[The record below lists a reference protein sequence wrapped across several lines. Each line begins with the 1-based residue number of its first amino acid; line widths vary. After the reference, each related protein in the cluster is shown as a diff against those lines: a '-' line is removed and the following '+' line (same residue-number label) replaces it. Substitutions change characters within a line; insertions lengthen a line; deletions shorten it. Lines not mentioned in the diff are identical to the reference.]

1 MTDKLENTTPGT
13 NAGIT
18 GEFATTK
25 TRRGFALMDASQLRA
40 VSSKGGSAPHAS
52 KRGFALMDENRL
64 REVSQKG
71 LLARRGALVPDSV
84 GALPPVD
91 DQAGNA

>member
-1 MTDKLENTTPGT
+1 MTEISQDSTIVTTT
-13 NAGIT
+13 DDFTAL
-18 GEFATTK
+18 K
-25 TRRGFALMDASQLRA
+25 TRRGFALMDATQLRA

-71 LLARRGALVPDSV
+71 LLARRGITVVDIVGHSAAAEDLGAAL
-84 GALPPVD
+84 
-91 DQAGNA
+91 

>member
-1 MTDKLENTTPGT
+1 MTEILQDST
-13 NAGIT
+13 I
-18 GEFATTK
+18 ATTTSDFTASK
-25 TRRGFALMDASQLRA
+25 TLRGFALMDATQLRA

-71 LLARRGALVPDSV
+71 LLARRG
-84 GALPPVD
+84 PPVGD
-91 DQAGNA
+91 TVGLVVAAEEQPAVI